1 MKSSLS
7 ILLFFLLSGFFMA
20 LLVGS
25 LLRSRKILGA
35 AAACFIAVACVIV
48 FLHPVQLPSLGGRS
62 NATSTTSTS
71 TTTKGATSVRIS

>member
-1 MKSSLS
+1 LKSSLS

-20 LLVGS
+20 PLVGS

-35 AAACFIAVACVIV
+35 AAACFVAVACVIV
-48 FLHPVQLPSLGGRS
+48 FLHPVRLPSLGGQS
-62 NATSTTSTS
+62 GTTSTG